1 MHKQFRIGLASIGL
15 ASPGFLFGNMPVAD
29 PPLGSLVTNYCI
41 SCHNPEEKK
50 GKLDLE
56 TILAGDASQH
66 FDIWEEVAWM
76 LREREMP
83 PQDEADQ
90 PRPSE
95 AEYVEAVNWLD
106 GALGGKGTK
115 AQRHK
120 GIEDGE
126 ELRILPVVEQYCI
139 SCHNAQENKGA
150 MDLDAVRSDDVH
162 NHPEIWEK
170 VITRLQSRQMPP
182 PDRKRPDQATYE
194 AVLADLSETLDVAA
208 RRDPKP
214 GRTETFRRLN
224 RTEYQNAV
232 RDLLG
237 LEIDAANLLPKD
249 EESYGFDN
257 VTVGALSPSLLDR
270 YISAAQK
277 VSRLAVGAPD
287 DKPRGD
293 SFRIPAD
300 YTQEKHI
307 EGLPLGTRG
316 GALLSY
322 TFPQDGEYEIE
333 IRLMR
338 DRNEHVEGLR
348 EPHVMEILLDDE
360 IAQRFTI
367 DLPTD
372 RRDHS
377 AVDRHLKTRIF
388 VEAGPRKVGVTF
400 LKIPYS
406 LSQNKRQPFQVHFNF
421 HRHPRRSPAVYQI
434 SITGP
439 YGGRGSN
446 LTPSREKIFIRYPK
460 KPGQE
465 EEIAREIL
473 ANLMRRAYRRPISE
487 EDLERPMAFYREGAG
502 EAPPS
507 LKSYAGQA
515 RFEAGIETALSSIL
529 VNPEFIFRIERDPE
543 AVRPGQVYRI
553 SDLELATRL
562 SFFIWSSLPDDEL
575 LGEAIEG
582 SLSQPSVLEKQV
594 RRMLADAR
602 SSNLVDNFAE
612 QWLHLRNLES
622 VVPDLR
628 LFPDFDDNLRRSL
641 RRETELFF
649 ESVLREDRSVL
660 DLLKADYTY
669 LDERLAHHY
678 DIPHVFGSRFRRVEL
693 DPSHRRGGLLRH
705 GSILTATSY
714 STRTSPVIRGNWVLE
729 NFIGTPAPPP
739 LPDVPALDEAKVSA
753 GLSVRKRL
761 EQHRANPA
769 CASCHNLMD
778 PVGFALE
785 NYDAIGRWRDFQG
798 GEALDA
804 SGGLP
809 DGSVLEGVEGLEDG
823 LLERPELFVRTL
835 SQKLL
840 TFALG
845 RGVEYYDAPAIR
857 EIVRNAKANDYRFS
871 SIVLGIAQ
879 SVPFQMR
886 TKLQEEYASTPFFER
901 KSP

>member
-1 MHKQFRIGLASIGL
+1 MCLFVL
-15 ASPGFLFGNMPVAD
+15 PGILFANVPVGE
-29 PPLGSLVTNYCI
+29 PPLSSLVGNYCV
-41 SCHNPEEKK
+41 SCHNPEENK

-56 TILAGDASQH
+56 TILGADLSQH
-66 FDIWEEVAWM
+66 VEIWEEVAWM

-83 PQDEADQ
+83 PQDEADL

-95 AEYVEAVNWLD
+95 AEYVRAVNWLD
-106 GALGGKGTK
+106 ERLGENGST

-120 GIEDGE
+120 GTRDVE
-126 ELRILPVVEQYCI
+126 ESAILAVVEQYCI
-139 SCHNAQENKGA
+139 SCHNAQENKGG
-150 MDLDAVRSDDVH
+150 MDLDAFRWDDVQ
-162 NHPEIWEK
+162 NHPELWET
-170 VITRLQSRQMPP
+170 VFTRLQSRQMPP
-182 PDRKRPDQATYE
+182 PDRKRPDEATY
-194 AVLADLSETLDVAA
+194 AAIVADLSKTLDEAA

-224 RTEYQNAV
+224 RTEYQNAI
-232 RDLLG
+232 RDLLA

-249 EESYGFDN
+249 EESHGFDN
-257 VTVGALSPSLLDR
+257 VTVGVLSPSLLDR

-277 VSRLAVGAPD
+277 VSRLAVGAPH

-293 SFRIPAD
+293 NFRIPAD
-300 YTQEKHI
+300 YTQEKHV

-360 IAQRFTI
+360 VAQRFTI

-377 AVDRHLKTRIF
+377 AVDRHLRTRKF
-388 VEAGPRKVGVTF
+388 VEAGPRRVGVTF
-400 LKIPYS
+400 LKNPFS
-406 LSQNKRQPFQVHFNF
+406 LSQNKRQPFQAHFNF

-446 LTPSREKIFIRYPK
+446 LTPSRGKIFIRYPK
-460 KPGQE
+460 EPGRE
-465 EEIAREIL
+465 EEVAREIL
-473 ANLMRRAYRRPISE
+473 AHLMRRAYRRPISE
-487 EDLERPMAFYREGAG
+487 GDLAKPMDFYREGAG
-502 EAPPS
+502 EAQAS
-507 LKSYAGQA
+507 LESYSWEAG
-515 RFEAGIETALSSIL
+515 FEAGIETALSSIL

-543 AVRPGQVYRI
+543 GVLPGEVYRI

-575 LGEAIEG
+575 LAVAIEG
-582 SLSQPSVLEKQV
+582 TLSQPDVLEKQV

-602 SSNLVDNFAE
+602 SSNLVNNFAE

-669 LDERLAHHY
+669 LNERLAHHY
-678 DIPHVFGSRFRRVEL
+678 DIPHVFGSRYRRVEL
-693 DPSHRRGGLLRH
+693 DPSHKRGGLLRH

-714 STRTSPVIRGNWVLE
+714 ATRTSPVIRGNWVLE
-729 NFIGTPAPPP
+729 NIIGTPAPPP
-739 LPDVPALDEAKVSA
+739 LPDVPALDETKVAAA

-785 NYDAIGRWRDFQG
+785 NFDAIGRWRDFQG
-798 GEALDA
+798 GEALDV

-840 TFALG
+840 TFSLG

-886 TKLQEEYASTPFFER
+886 TRLQDEYASAPSMER
-901 KSP
+901 K

>member
-1 MHKQFRIGLASIGL
+1 MHKRLRIGLTSLGL
-15 ASPGFLFGNMPVAD
+15 ASPGFLFGNVPVVE
-29 PPLGSLVTNYCI
+29 PPLGSLVGKYCV

-56 TILAGDASQH
+56 TILEADMSQH
-66 FDIWEEVAWM
+66 FEIWEEVAWM

-83 PQDEADQ
+83 PRDEPDQ

-95 AEYVEAVNWLD
+95 AEYVVAVNWLD
-106 GALGGKGTK
+106 ERLGGKGTK
-115 AQRHK
+115 AQRHEGTK
-120 GIEDGE
+120 DGE
-126 ELRILPVVEQYCI
+126 ELGILAIVEHYCI

-150 MDLDAVRSDDVH
+150 MDLDAIRWDDVR

-170 VITRLQSRQMPP
+170 VVTRLQSRQMPP
-182 PDRKRPDQATYE
+182 ADRKRPGEETYE
-194 AVLADLSETLDVAA
+194 VVLAGLSETLDEAA
-208 RRDPKP
+208 RRDPNP

-224 RTEYQNAV
+224 RTEYQNAI
-232 RDLLG
+232 RDLLA

-249 EESYGFDN
+249 EESHGFDN

-277 VSRLAVGAPD
+277 VSRLAVGAPG
-287 DKPRGD
+287 DKPRGN
-293 SFRIPAD
+293 SFRMPAD
-300 YTQEKHI
+300 HTQEKHV

-360 IAQRFTI
+360 VAQRFTI

-377 AVDRHLKTRIF
+377 EVDRHLKTRTFI
-388 VEAGPRKVGVTF
+388 EAGPRKVGVTF
-400 LKIPYS
+400 LKNPFS
-406 LSQNKRQPFQVHFNF
+406 LSQNKRQPFQAHFNF

-439 YGGRGSN
+439 YEGRGSN

-460 KPGQE
+460 RPGE
-465 EEIAREIL
+465 EAEVAREIL
-473 ANLMRRAYRRPISE
+473 AYLMRRAYRRPISE
-487 EDLERPMAFYREGAG
+487 GDLEKPMAFYREGVE
-502 EAPPS
+502 EAQAS
-507 LKSYAGQA
+507 LESYAGQA
-515 RFEAGIETALSSIL
+515 GFEAGIETALSSIL

-543 AVRPGQVYRI
+543 GVRPGEAYRI
-553 SDLELATRL
+553 NDLELATRL

-575 LGEAIEG
+575 LGVAVAG
-582 SLSQPSVLEKQV
+582 SLSQPDVLEKQV

-649 ESVLREDRSVL
+649 ESVLRDDRSVL

-693 DPSHRRGGLLRH
+693 EPSQKRGGLLRH

-729 NFIGTPAPPP
+729 NILGTPAPPP
-739 LPDVPALDEAKVSA
+739 LPDVPALDEAKVGA

-761 EQHRANPA
+761 EQHRADPA

-778 PVGFALE
+778 PIGFALE
-785 NYDAIGRWRDFQG
+785 NYDAIGRWREFHG
-798 GEALDA
+798 GEALDV

-823 LLERPELFVRTL
+823 LLLRPELFVRTL
-835 SQKLL
+835 SEKLL
-840 TFALG
+840 IFALG
-845 RGVEYYDAPAIR
+845 RGMEYYDAPAIR

-886 TKLQEEYASTPFFER
+886 TRLQEEYASTQLIER
-901 KSP
+901 ELP